1 MTTFTDPNEILFL
14 MPVLDVKTN
23 RKSDVQLRDICVE
36 ASPITLFKQGIFGK
50 IEVLLYLY
58 QHFTNKVD
66 KNRIQDAIKYEG

>member
-1 MTTFTDPNEILFL
+1 M
-14 MPVLDVKTN
+14 
-23 RKSDVQLRDICVE
+23 E